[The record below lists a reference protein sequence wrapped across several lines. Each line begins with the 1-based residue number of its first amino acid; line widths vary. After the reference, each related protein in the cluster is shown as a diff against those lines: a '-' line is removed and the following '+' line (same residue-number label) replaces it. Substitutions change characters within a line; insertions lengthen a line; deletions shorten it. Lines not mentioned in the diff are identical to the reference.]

1 LTHLLPGEQS
11 VSNVHATA
19 CTLESANAKAAS
31 LYFVQIFF
39 VNIIINSLGF
49 DRRGQAACARA
60 QHH

>member
-1 LTHLLPGEQS
+1 M
-11 VSNVHATA
+11 A

-39 VNIIINSLGF
+39 VSIIINSLGF